1 MGGRAADMDGLKAAV
16 VVGVDGSPQARA
28 AVSWAVD
35 EARDRDRPM
44 RLVAVVDDQTRI
56 HSQGQAQDA
65 LRLASAAIE
74 NQPVP
79 VPFDEVVR
87 FGSAPSVLLE
97 ESRLAAII
105 CVGSAV
111 RKCAP
116 LGVTATTLAERAH
129 CPVAVIRNTDAFTVR
144 GGGVVAVVLDD
155 EPDNDAVVHQAM
167 REGRLRHATV
177 RQIDRR
183 LHSWVRRFPDVHVDI
198 VAAGTGPGTRDSHD
212 RELPQLAV
220 LGRHDA
226 ASVAGIVTP
235 NCHPIVGYPDCS
247 VLFVRGEDPAVAD

>member
-1 MGGRAADMDGLKAAV
+1 MDGLKAAV

-28 AVSWAVD
+28 AVSWAVA
-35 EARDRDRPM
+35 EARDGDRPM

-79 VPFDEVVR
+79 VPFEGVVR

-144 GGGVVAVVLDD
+144 RGGGVVAVVLDD

-198 VAAGTGPGTRDSHD
+198 VGAGTGPGTRDSHD